1 MQKKKSRSNRLAICS
16 CLTALSVVILIIG
29 SYLGVAIYAAP
40 LLAAMP
46 LLPIAIE
53 YGSGWALSSYAAAAM
68 LALMLCADKE
78 LALVYA
84 FFCWYPA
91 VMPRIY
97 KIRSPLLRTALRLG
111 LYCICAL
118 SMYAGIMKLLGLN
131 ADLNANTRLI
141 NAALF
146 ASGAL
151 IFLLAD
157 RVYLVALHLW
167 NTRFRPSLKDIL

>member
-1 MQKKKSRSNRLAICS
+1 MQKKRSSSNRLAICS
-16 CLTALSVVILIIG
+16 CLTALSVVVLIIG
-29 SYLGVAIYAAP
+29 SWLGVAIYAAP

-46 LLPIAIE
+46 LLPLAME
-53 YGSGWALSSYAAAAM
+53 YGTGWALSSYAAASM

-91 VMPRIY
+91 LMPRIY
-97 KIRSPLLRTALRLG
+97 RLRSPLLRTLVRLAL
-111 LYCICAL
+111 YSVCAL
-118 SMYAGIMKLLGLN
+118 TMYAGIMELLGLN
-131 ADLNANTRLI
+131 ADLNANTRLL

-146 ASGAL
+146 AAGAL

-167 NTRFRPSLKDIL
+167 KTRFRPSMKDLL